1 MEKADLLG
9 RNDFIEML
17 EQIVL
22 NKVDKLEGLS
32 LAIDGKWGCGKSF
45 IIRELEKKLIGQG
58 CLVVHYNCWQN
69 DYYDEPLV
77 AILSVLVDS
86 LNELQTPEA
95 AKAEKTNVTKDAIIL
110 FFKRIA
116 FMILKNKF
124 GVDVEELGFNIDELK
139 DSVQEVLGKD
149 KADLICKDFDKNLS
163 LKKTIGIVCEF
174 LLKLKEE
181 YRGIV
186 FVVDELDRC
195 LPEYSIKVLERL
207 HHICYDT
214 ANDTFQFAQVIA
226 INRDELC
233 DGISK
238 AYGRGVLKGTGTDEK
253 IYTKSGSNSFGNYY
267 LQKFIQMIV
276 PVPPGKSIQTALPIL
291 DGFEKYFDTRYD
303 LQMHLLHDLFE
314 TVFSKVPIR
323 IREQMVEYTRVAH
336 QITLETGVSTG
347 IDRIKPSLNVLCVE
361 LLDCFCR
368 SIMMSSLP
376 EIKMEYE
383 REQNV
388 IGHPSYKVRD
398 IGMCSLK
405 INCNAQFVNNTNSLE
420 KGIFEIFKTGYRVF
434 VEKENKLLQE
444 MGFNLPKFLGELKV
458 GNQEEKKYVFD
469 MDNPKAEVLWY
480 YLSKD
485 DKLEPSNQQKPSN
498 DDVRFV
504 KAFRQTLN
512 ILT

>member
-1 MEKADLLG
+1 MEVQNLPIYSKGLYMEKVDLLG

-17 EQIVL
+17 EKIVS

-32 LAIDGKWGCGKSF
+32 LAIDGRWGCGKSF

-95 AKAEKTNVTKDAIIL
+95 VKAEKTKVTKDAIIL

-124 GVDVEELGFNIDELK
+124 GVDVEELGFNINELK

-214 ANDTFQFAQVIA
+214 ANDTFQFAQIIA
-226 INRDELC
+226 INREELC

-238 AYGRGVLKGTGTDEK
+238 AYGRGLLKGVEGSEK
-253 IYTKSGSNSFGNYY
+253 TFTKSGSSSFGNYY

-276 PVPPGKSIQTALPIL
+276 PVPVAKPSDSMISLLK
-291 DGFEKYFDTRYD
+291 GFEACFEMQNPSFVPFVDDMLKKAFRTVSMRIKEETIEFV
-303 LQMHLLHDLFE
+303 QM
-314 TVFSKVPIR
+314 
-323 IREQMVEYTRVAH
+323 AH
-336 QITLETGVSTG
+336 QVTL
-347 IDRIKPSLNVLCVE
+347 DRCSEEKLGKVKPSFLVFCVE
-361 LLDCFCR
+361 FIDCFCR
-368 SIMMSSLP
+368 VILKSELPTLQIRTVNRFKKDPFETSDDEISLDIFCRAEFVADANMFRNDCFDFFKCNCYPNTRSSRMHRGVDQHFTTIRSSSL
-376 EIKMEYE
+376 
-383 REQNV
+383 
-388 IGHPSYKVRD
+388 
-398 IGMCSLK
+398 C
-405 INCNAQFVNNTNSLE
+405 AQILYHYNS
-420 KGIFEIFKTGYRVF
+420 
-434 VEKENKLLQE
+434 
-444 MGFNLPKFLGELKV
+444 
-458 GNQEEKKYVFD
+458 EKKDYEF
-469 MDNPKAEVLWY
+469 ESGSGVLG
-480 YLSKD
+480 S
-485 DKLEPSNQQKPSN
+485 
-498 DDVRFV
+498 DVKFIEE
-504 KAFRQTLN
+504 FRKTLD
-512 ILT
+512 ILVPMQG